1 MKRIIEILAIL
12 AVAASIAA
20 LTSCGSSEETAAQP
34 EPHEV
39 LEEQVSQ
46 ERQLRHEADFRA
58 QTAASKQRFWEAVG
72 TVALIGVCIAFI
84 FGTAIGSKGRSDA
97 S

>member
-1 MKRIIEILAIL
+1 MKRIIEILVIL
-12 AVAASIAA
+12 AVAASIAS
-20 LTSCGSSEETAAQP
+20 LTSCGSTEEASEKP

-39 LEEQVSQ
+39 LEKQVSQ
-46 ERQLRHEADFRA
+46 ERQLRHEADTRA
-58 QTAASKQRFWEAVG
+58 QTAASKQRFWEIVG
-72 TVALIGVCIAFI
+72 TVALIGACVAFI